1 MHKDLADEATSP
13 LKPIH
18 HASFGGGSVRISQAA
33 TPLETCRPRAHIA
46 AMADSDELPVMEP
59 FPDKPGTGWH
69 VIIRYHQGHERR
81 IDGFATR
88 DEAMDWI
95 TANATQLDK

>member
-1 MHKDLADEATSP
+1 MARV
-13 LKPIH
+13 
-18 HASFGGGSVRISQAA
+18 GSVPRGRVDQIEGVGSMKEAA
-33 TPLETCRPRAHIA
+33 TALESCRPRAHIA

-69 VIIRYHQGHERR
+69 VIIRYHRGPERR

-95 TANATQLDK
+95 ATNATQLDK